1 MSNCSVVNTTA
12 ITCSTPNLMTT
23 SLTQLDY
30 ALLFDDAPPT
40 NQTLVP
46 ISVFSNP
53 SNFRLEGSQEVTS
66 GTATLI
72 RIVVR
77 LIASTLTLFVI
88 MCSIST
94 QGDNLDSVETRE
106 IQVTVGGE
114 ECAETPSESRRS
126 EVICSAPSEPPGGVN
141 SAIIQVSD
149 Y

>member
-1 MSNCSVVNTTA
+1 
-12 ITCSTPNLMTT
+12 MTT

-40 NQTLVP
+40 NQTRVA
-46 ISVFSNP
+46 ISVFLNP

-94 QGDNLDSVETRE
+94 QGDNLDSV
-106 IQVTVGGE
+106 
-114 ECAETPSESRRS
+114 
-126 EVICSAPSEPPGGVN
+126 
-141 SAIIQVSD
+141 
-149 Y
+149 